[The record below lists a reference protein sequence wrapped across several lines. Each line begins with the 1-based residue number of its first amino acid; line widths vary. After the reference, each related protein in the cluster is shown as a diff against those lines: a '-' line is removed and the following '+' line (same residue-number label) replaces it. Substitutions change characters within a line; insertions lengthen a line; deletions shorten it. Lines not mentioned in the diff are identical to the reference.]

1 MTTPHRDK
9 HADDVQVSVILGAW
23 SSGSTAMT
31 GYIERLGG
39 YSCPP
44 HVMTNDE
51 RTPNSH
57 EPKVLRDSLAKCV
70 DEMTLKMRL
79 KDRQV
84 FRDWFAKWLYAEKQK
99 AAREGYDHIVLKHPL
114 TAFFIEDI
122 EAVAQPRWVVIT
134 RPFEAIENTRLRRR
148 WHPVYGKA
156 GANVIYS
163 RIFSVLMNHSI
174 TALCMNFDA
183 FRKHAD
189 ERARLE
195 AYLGL
200 APTAEQRDQANAWIV
215 T

>member
-1 MTTPHRDK
+1 
-9 HADDVQVSVILGAW
+9 
-23 SSGSTAMT
+23 MT

-44 HVMTNDE
+44 HVMTNDK

-57 EPKVLRDSLAKCV
+57 EPKVLRDSLVKCV

-79 KDRQV
+79 KDRQI
-84 FRDWFAKWLYAEKQK
+84 FCEWFAKWLHAEKQK
-99 AAREGYDHIVLKHPL
+99 AARKGYYHIVLKHPL
-114 TAFFIEDI
+114 TAFFIKDI

-163 RIFSVLMNHSI
+163 RIFSMLTNHSI
-174 TALCMNFDA
+174 TALCMNFDV
-183 FRKHAD
+183 FRKQAH

-195 AYLGL
+195 TYLGL
-200 APTAEQRDQANAWIV
+200 VPTAEQHAQANAWIV

>member
-1 MTTPHRDK
+1 MPHHENHTDEI
-9 HADDVQVSVILGAW
+9 QVSVILGSW

-31 GYIERLGG
+31 GYIERLGA

-57 EPKVLRDSLAKCV
+57 ESKVLRDSLVQCV

-79 KDRQV
+79 NDRQV
-84 FRDWFAKWLYAEKQK
+84 FRDWFVKWLQAEKQK
-99 AAREGYDHIVLKHPL
+99 AAHQGYRHIVLKHPL

-122 EAVAQPRWVVIT
+122 EAVCQPRWVVIT
-134 RPFEAIENTRLRRR
+134 RPFEAIESTRLRRR

-156 GANVIYS
+156 GANVIYN
-163 RIFSVLMNHSI
+163 RIFNLLMNHSI
-174 TALCMNFDA
+174 AALCMNFDA
-183 FRKHAD
+183 FRQQAD
-189 ERARLE
+189 ERIKLE

-200 APTAEQRDQANAWIV
+200 APTAEQRDQADAWIV
-215 T
+215 R